1 MNLVKLFCLSVA
13 FFFALL
19 NPVLSEAAEK
29 SKKGSAQEAKKSKKG
44 KKQRSQPNRNAQAR
58 PSAQSLPTLPAIRN
72 APPVRPDGKLRMEV
86 SQIKTAALWVD
97 RFVGEGLA
105 KAGQKPN
112 LPSDDFVFLRRIY
125 LDAVGRIPT
134 DEEASS
140 FLKSKDPEKRRKLI
154 DELLLS
160 DGYRSHLFNW
170 LADLLRH
177 KHSIKRTNYSHYERW
192 LKDQIAQ
199 NRPWDELVYDLLSA
213 EGTIASSGPAGYL
226 LRDPGMPLDNLSNT
240 LNVFLGANVAC
251 AQCHDHPLADWT
263 QREFYELAAFFG
275 ATDVSDRDPRKV
287 GNRLKNAD
295 ISKQDVI
302 KAVAPN
308 MARVL
313 TKSTQNL
320 KFPDDYAYDD
330 VKPGSPVEPLL
341 FVWESGDEK
350 GPAYQVDHKNTKTL
364 RSSFAKW
371 LTHEKNPRFPVAIAN
386 RLWERAFGLGVK
398 EPLDDLDDL
407 SKSSNPALLALLGQ
421 IMVKSDFDLREF
433 QRVLFNSKAYQAK
446 SSVSPPIGE
455 LDDYL
460 FPGPLLRRMTA
471 EQTWDSI
478 LSLVLGEK
486 LDSYKIDRSHRV
498 TRYDFPYDE
507 MSPENVSKV
516 VLSMKK
522 SGHLDKDVGNRLN
535 ANDYV
540 DGKRPPQIDGEF
552 LLRASEMNQPARDD
566 HFLRM
571 FGQSSRDI
579 VNDSSR
585 EGSIPQTL
593 MLMNGEV
600 QFMLSDRQSRLTKKL
615 RESGGFEPAVQFLFL
630 SFFGRPPSPDEQ
642 TAIKDALEQGMKK
655 DDLTWALFNST
666 EFLFVQ

>member
-1 MNLVKLFCLSVA
+1 MKICSFLLIVLLGTVSEVSFVA
-13 FFFALL
+13 LCAT
-19 NPVLSEAAEK
+19 
-29 SKKGSAQEAKKSKKG
+29 EAKPRIAKKE
-44 KKQRSQPNRNAQAR
+44 KKQAR
-58 PSAQSLPTLPAIRN
+58 LDRKQGEAKTGSVVMPAIPEIAN

-86 SQIKTAALWVD
+86 DQIKTAALWVD
-97 RFVGEGLA
+97 RYVGVALN

-112 LPSDDFVFLRRIY
+112 PPSDDFVFLRRIY

-134 DEEASS
+134 DDEAST
-140 FLKSKDPEKRRKLI
+140 FLKDKDPEKRRKLI
-154 DELLLS
+154 DKLLLS

-177 KHSIKRTNYSHYERW
+177 KHSVRRTNYSHYERW
-192 LKDQIAQ
+192 LKDQIAK
-199 NRPWDELVYDLLSA
+199 NRPWDEMVYDMLSA
-213 EGTIASSGPAGYL
+213 EGTIASSGPTGYL

-308 MARVL
+308 MARVH
-313 TKSTQNL
+313 TKSTQSL

-350 GPAYQVDHKNTKTL
+350 GPAYQVDHKNAKTL
-364 RSSFAKW
+364 RASFAKW

-386 RLWERAFGLGVK
+386 RLWQRAFGLGVK

-407 SKSSNPALLALLGQ
+407 SKSANPALLALLGQ
-421 IMVKSDFDLREF
+421 IMIKSDFDLREF
-433 QRVLFNSKAYQAK
+433 QRVLFNTKAYQAR

-471 EQTWDSI
+471 EQAWDSI
-478 LSLVLGEK
+478 LALVLGEK
-486 LDSYKIDRSHRV
+486 LDLYKIDRSHRV

-516 VLSMKK
+516 VLSMKE

-535 ANDYV
+535 AKDYV
-540 DGKRPPQIDGEF
+540 GGKRPPQIEGEF
-552 LLRASEMNQPARDD
+552 LLRASEMNQPAQDD

-571 FGQSSRDI
+571 FGQSSREI

-642 TAIKDALEQGMKK
+642 AAIKDALEQGMKK

>member
-1 MNLVKLFCLSVA
+1 MSLVKLCCLSVA

-29 SKKGSAQEAKKSKKG
+29 SKKGSSQEAKKSKKG
-44 KKQRSQPNRNAQAR
+44 KKQRSQANRNAQAR
-58 PSAQSLPTLPAIRN
+58 PSTQTLPSLPAIRN

-97 RFVGEGLA
+97 RFVGEALA

-125 LDAVGRIPT
+125 LDAAGRIPT
-134 DEEASS
+134 DDEASS

-177 KHSIKRTNYSHYERW
+177 KQSIKRTNYSHYERW
-192 LKDQIAQ
+192 LKDQIAK
-199 NRPWDELVYDLLSA
+199 NRPWDQLVYDLLSA

-287 GNRLKNAD
+287 GNRLGNGQLT
-295 ISKQDVI
+295 KQDVI

-308 MARVL
+308 MARVH
-313 TKSTQNL
+313 TKGAQTL
-320 KFPDDYAYDD
+320 KFPHDYAYDD

-350 GPAYQVDHKNTKTL
+350 GPAYAVNLKNPKAL
-364 RSSFAKW
+364 RSSFAQW
-371 LTHEKNPRFPVAIAN
+371 LTHEKNPRFAATIAN
-386 RLWERAFGLGVK
+386 RLWARAFGLGVK

-407 SKSSNPALLALLGQ
+407 SKSSNPALLQLLGQ
-421 IMVKSDFDLREF
+421 VMVKADFDLREF

-446 SSVSPPIGE
+446 ASASPPIGE

-471 EQTWDSI
+471 EQAWDSI
-478 LSLVLGEK
+478 LSLVVGEK
-486 LDSYKIDRSHRV
+486 LDFSKIDRSHRV
-498 TRYDFPYDE
+498 TRYDFPYDK
-507 MSPENVSKV
+507 MSPENVSKM
-516 VLSMKK
+516 VLAMKK

-535 ANDYV
+535 EKDYV
-540 DGKRPPQIDGEF
+540 EGKRPPKIGKDF

-579 VNDSSR
+579 VNDSSS

-593 MLMNGEV
+593 MLMNGDI
-600 QFMLSDRQSRLTKKL
+600 QFMLSDKQSRLSVKLKK
-615 RESGGFEPAVQFLFL
+615 SGGFDPAVQFLFM
-630 SFFGRPPSPDEQ
+630 SFFGRPPSPDELA
-642 TAIKDALEQGMKK
+642 AIREALQQGMKK
-655 DDLTWALFNST
+655 EDLTWALFNST

>member
-29 SKKGSAQEAKKSKKG
+29 SKKDSAQEAKKSKKG
-44 KKQRSQPNRNAQAR
+44 KKQRSQANRNAQTR
-58 PSAQSLPTLPAIRN
+58 PSTQTLPSLPAIRN

-86 SQIKTAALWVD
+86 SQIKTAALWLD
-97 RFVGEGLA
+97 RFVGEALA

-125 LDAVGRIPT
+125 LDAAGRIPT
-134 DEEASS
+134 DDEASS

-177 KHSIKRTNYSHYERW
+177 KQSIKRTNYSHYERW
-192 LKDQIAQ
+192 LKDQIAK
-199 NRPWDELVYDLLSA
+199 NRPWDQLVYDLLSA

-287 GNRLKNAD
+287 GNRLGNGPLT
-295 ISKQDVI
+295 KQDVI

-308 MARVL
+308 MARVH
-313 TKSTQNL
+313 TKGAQTL
-320 KFPDDYAYDD
+320 KFPHDYAYDD

-350 GPAYQVDHKNTKTL
+350 GPAYAVNLKNPKTL
-364 RSSFAKW
+364 RSSFAQW
-371 LTHEKNPRFPVAIAN
+371 LTHEKNPRFAATIAN
-386 RLWERAFGLGVK
+386 RLWARAFGLGVK

-407 SKSSNPALLALLGQ
+407 SKSSNPALLQLLGQ
-421 IMVKSDFDLREF
+421 VMVKADFDLREF

-446 SSVSPPIGE
+446 ASASPPIGE

-471 EQTWDSI
+471 EQAWDSI
-478 LSLVLGEK
+478 LSLVVGEK
-486 LDSYKIDRSHRV
+486 LDFSKIDRSHRV
-498 TRYDFPYDE
+498 TRYDFPYDK
-507 MSPENVSKV
+507 MSPENVSKM
-516 VLSMKK
+516 VLAMKK

-535 ANDYV
+535 EKDYV
-540 DGKRPPQIDGEF
+540 EGKRPPKIGKDF

-571 FGQSSRDI
+571 FGQSSREL
-579 VNDSSR
+579 VNDSSS

-593 MLMNGEV
+593 MLMNGDI
-600 QFMLSDRQSRLTKKL
+600 QFMLSDKQSRLSIKLKK
-615 RESGGFEPAVQFLFL
+615 SGGFDPAVQFLFM
-630 SFFGRPPSPDEQ
+630 SFFGRPPSPDELA
-642 TAIKDALEQGMKK
+642 AIREALQQGMKK
-655 DDLTWALFNST
+655 EDLTWALFNST